1 MKINIF
7 KLNYYTTLFICH
19 LLMLLSLFTLKV
31 LNTFQ
36 WKHKYVIFNSGQPL
50 FCYFNWIDHFYL
62 LLHSSPSKVCLLFF
76 QQKSELWC
84 ECIIEYC
91 LYHLFSILELQ
102 VTYDEGRSVL
112 YIKDLQ
118 GVMLASQTAFV
129 SHVEVYRYKQVQIT
143 TCL

>member
-7 KLNYYTTLFICH
+7 KLNYYSTLFICH

-62 LLHSSPSKVCLLFF
+62 LLHSSPSKACLYFFRRKVNYGVSALQNIAFITCSASQNSKLHMMKVAVFYTLKTCRELCQHLRPLLFPM
-76 QQKSELWC
+76 Q
-84 ECIIEYC
+84 
-91 LYHLFSILELQ
+91 
-102 VTYDEGRSVL
+102 RSVD
-112 YIKDLQ
+112 INR
-118 GVMLASQTAFV
+118 
-129 SHVEVYRYKQVQIT
+129 YR
-143 TCL
+143 